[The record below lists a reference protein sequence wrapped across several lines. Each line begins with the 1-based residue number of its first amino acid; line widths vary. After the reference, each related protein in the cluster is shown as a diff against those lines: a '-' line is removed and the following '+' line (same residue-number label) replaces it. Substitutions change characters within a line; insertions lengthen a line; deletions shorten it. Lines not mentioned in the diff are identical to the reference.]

1 MLEMVQAGLADR
13 VKEERHDLFSNL
25 LAANDEDVEVNLSIS
40 EIVGEIFTLFPP
52 SSQNLTYT
60 DSTGNVFIYQL
71 AGHETTAHTLAFAF
85 AMLALYPDE
94 QEKLYKHVKSVLPVD
109 RPPVRMQCYKLLRC
123 RLNLIHQTYEEIPLF
138 TYSMA

>member
-1 MLEMVQAGLADR
+1 MLEMVQARLTDG

-40 EIVGEIFTLFPP
+40 EVVGETFRLFPPP

-71 AGHETTAHTLAFAF
+71 AGHETAAHTLTFAF
-85 AMLALYPDE
+85 ALLSLYPD
-94 QEKLYKHVKSVLPVD
+94 QHQKLYEHGKNGL
-109 RPPVRMQCYKLLRC
+109 Q
-123 RLNLIHQTYEEIPLF
+123 
-138 TYSMA
+138 